1 MTIVFSVLLFLAV
14 PVGYA
19 LIISSTVAIVAVGE
33 VPSTVAL
40 LKLFQQTQSFPLIA
54 IPFFILAGALMM
66 TGQMGEHLIE
76 FANGL
81 VARFRGGLGQATVV
95 GATVFGG
102 VSGSAVASAPSLGSD
117 MISSEGPSGYP
128 APFRGA
134 PDS

>member
-1 MTIVFSVLLFLAV
+1 MTLVMTLVFALLLILAV

-19 LIISSTVAIVAVGE
+19 LIISSTAAILAVGE
-33 VPSTVAL
+33 VPATVAL

-76 FANGL
+76 FANRL
-81 VARFRGGLGQATVV
+81 VARYRGGLGQATVV

-102 VSGSAVASAPSLGSD
+102 VSGSAGAGRPSLGL
-117 MISSEGPSGYP
+117 IELPQE
-128 APFRGA
+128 AR
-134 PDS
+134 